1 MTLSFS
7 VLPQRFAVARLEPGA
22 EVPNAVL
29 TSRDFMSITRT
40 DEELSIVCSESIAND
55 LTKVDRPWRAIKVH
69 GPFAFDQT
77 GVLAA
82 FLGPLANA
90 SIGIFATSTFDT
102 DYILVKSENIEPAIQ
117 ALQAAGHR
125 FVAA

>member
-22 EVPNAVL
+22 EVPNAAL

>member
-7 VLPQRFAVARLEPGA
+7 ILSQRFVIARLEPEAG
-22 EVPNAVL
+22 VPDAVL
-29 TSRDFMSITRT
+29 ASRDFMSVTRT
-40 DEELSIVCSESIAND
+40 DDELSIVCSEDAAAGLS
-55 LTKVDRPWRAIKVH
+55 KVDRHWRAIKVH

-82 FLGPLANA
+82 FLDPLASA
-90 SIGIFATSTFDT
+90 CIGIFAVSTFDT
-102 DYILVKSENIEPAIQ
+102 DYVLVKSDNLESAVQ

-125 FVAA
+125 FVA